1 MNYQKKK
8 IQEQKMMEIL
18 EEKENLMNL
27 RNDIK
32 MLSQSNS

>member
-1 MNYQKKK
+1 M
-8 IQEQKMMEIL
+8 IEIL

-32 MLSQSNS
+32 KMS